1 MKFGLLLPFAGRG
14 ERYEVFFEE
23 LRTEAVEAE
32 ARGFDGCFIG
42 EHHQQDGF
50 TSPLHVLAALSSCTR
65 RMKLG
70 SAVLLLPL
78 YHPVRV
84 AEDAAMVDVMS
95 AGRLILG
102 VGTGYQ
108 RADFMPFEI
117 PFDERVGRFEEGLDV
132 IRGVWAQERFA
143 HRGRH
148 FSIPEVRISP
158 KPVQQPTPPI
168 WGAAWT
174 DPGLGRVVQRCDGW
188 IADPIQNL
196 ATIRNATQR
205 MRALAGDRRLTVA
218 LIRSAWVAPTAEQA
232 QREYAPSAL
241 RTHAYF
247 LRRGAYRVEHDPWM
261 KDVRRAQDLTFERI
275 ARDRILCGSPA
286 DVCEEI
292 ARWQKAIEPD
302 WLILSVRN
310 GTEPSHALTM
320 GAIARFGDDIIPAF
334 AGARE
339 VER

>member
-23 LRTEAVEAE
+23 LRTEVVEAE
-32 ARGFDGCFIG
+32 GRGFDGCFIG

-70 SAVLLLPL
+70 SAILLLPL

-108 RADFMPFEI
+108 RADFTPFGI
-117 PFDERVGRFEEGLDV
+117 PFDERVARFEEGLDV

-143 HRGRH
+143 YRGQC
-148 FSIPEVRISP
+148 FSIPEVRVSQ
-158 KPVQQPTPPI
+158 KPVQQPAPPI

-174 DPGLGRVVQRCDGW
+174 EAGLRRVTQRCDGW
-188 IADPIQNL
+188 IADPIQNM
-196 ATIRNATQR
+196 ATIAQAVRR
-205 MRALAGDRRLTVA
+205 MRAHAGERRLTVA
-218 LIRSAWVAPTAEQA
+218 LIRSAWVAQTAEQA
-232 QREYAPSAL
+232 RREYSASAL

-247 LRRGAYRVEHDPWM
+247 FKRGAYRVEYDPWM
-261 KDVRRAQDLTFERI
+261 KNVHRVQDLTFEAI

-286 DVCEEI
+286 DVREEI
-292 ARWQKAIEPD
+292 ARWQKSIEPD

-320 GAIARFGDDIIPAF
+320 SAIARFGDDVIPAF
-334 AGARE
+334 AEDRE
-339 VER
+339 VKT